1 MNKNIHYE
9 FFINRIATI
18 KVYYFYIKTIDVD
31 FLLSWDYNI
40 ICYKKQ
46 RRHYRVEHSQFLR
59 SEMILGSDSTQILAK
74 KKVILFGVG
83 GVGSYAAE
91 ALARAGVGSLTVVD
105 NDTVAATNLN
115 RQLCALHSTLGKPKA
130 RVVADRIL
138 DINPQCRVTALEK
151 FYLPENANEFSLDS
165 YDYIAD
171 AIDTV
176 SAKIDLAVKAQQLGI
191 SIISCM
197 GTGNKLNPT
206 LFTVSDIYKT
216 SVCPL
221 CRVMRT
227 ELRKR
232 GVKKLNVVWS
242 PEEPRKPAATDEVTG
257 KRQTPGSLP
266 FVPGAAGLIMAGKII
281 LDLCKEI

>member
-1 MNKNIHYE
+1 M
-9 FFINRIATI
+9 
-18 KVYYFYIKTIDVD
+18 
-31 FLLSWDYNI
+31 
-40 ICYKKQ
+40 
-46 RRHYRVEHSQFLR
+46 EHSQFLR

-130 RVVADRIL
+130 RVVAERIL

-151 FYLPENANEFSLDS
+151 SYLPENADEFSLES

-191 SIISCM
+191 PIISCM

-242 PEEPRKPAATDEVTG
+242 PEEPRKPAATDEDTG